1 MTVASIVLAVVAF
14 GVAGAMLVV
23 ANRQRDRS
31 SVATAARL
39 GALRWALVGAGLL
52 AGLYWIGF
60 LIIAVALWL
69 LLLPVGY
76 ALARRG

>member
-14 GVAGAMLVV
+14 GVAIAMLVV
-23 ANRQRDRS
+23 ANKQRDRS
-31 SVATAARL
+31 SVAVAARL
-39 GALRWALVGAGLL
+39 GALRWALVGIGLL

-60 LIIAVALWL
+60 LIIAVVLWV